1 VRPLPPISSRPTTP
15 PSSEGPLIVG
25 MPILSVGSGDGA
37 DDQQAQDPTPS
48 RRVEGL
54 AALPLITPSPSS
66 RRASSLLPPPD
77 DIEWNLALPP
87 PSPPSAKWVADAPA
101 DPRVDPPMDLTEKD
115 LAESEDGLEI
125 LAEEIVTGELAE
137 SAAASADGIGLTPDD
152 GIDVELI
159 PSAPTSGDALEAP
172 SSGGGYMEVDEADLE
187 PPSLPREV
195 AASDP
200 LWALSEEVAAPVDR
214 GDQQPEA
221 PPSSAVSTPRP
232 SVVPSASARVV
243 MVVEDDATIREML
256 TRSLGTE
263 YCVYEASDGITALAM
278 LQRMSAPDL
287 FLFDVRM
294 PKMDG
299 LALAIRM
306 REDTRMRRVPIIF
319 LSGLDAPR
327 DVVNGINAGARQY
340 VTKPFKMK
348 DLLRRVDRAIKHRSV

>member
-1 VRPLPPISSRPTTP
+1 
-15 PSSEGPLIVG
+15 
-25 MPILSVGSGDGA
+25 MPILSVGAADGA
-37 DDQQAQDPTPS
+37 DELREPEAVPS
-48 RRVEGL
+48 RRAEGL

-77 DIEWNLALPP
+77 DIEWNLSLPP
-87 PSPPSAKWVADAPA
+87 PSPPSMKWVVGPTADRPVE
-101 DPRVDPPMDLTEKD
+101 PVMDLTEGD
-115 LAESEDGLEI
+115 LAESEVSLEI
-125 LAEEIVTGELAE
+125 LAEEVVRADIEDG
-137 SAAASADGIGLTPDD
+137 AAAAGEKDVDLTEDDDIDVEMIASAPSADG
-152 GIDVELI
+152 
-159 PSAPTSGDALEAP
+159 ALEGPP
-172 SSGGGYMEVDEADLE
+172 SSEVIEVDEADLE
-187 PPSLPREV
+187 PPSLPREI
-195 AASDP
+195 AAGDP
-200 LWALSEEVAAPVDR
+200 QWAPSQAAAPQDL
-214 GDQQPEA
+214 GDAMPEP
-221 PPSSAVSTPRP
+221 PPSSAASTPRP
-232 SVVPSASARVV
+232 SVVPSATARVV

-263 YCVYEASDGITALAM
+263 YCVYEASDGVTALAM

-299 LALAIRM
+299 LALAVRM

-327 DVVNGINAGARQY
+327 DIVNGINAGARQY